1 MPPMTPSQLAGMID
15 HTILKPESMLAD
27 VDKVID
33 EAIEHRFCSVCIS
46 PAYVAH
52 AAKRLKGSGVLV
64 CTVCGFPHGT
74 PKAIH
79 KAIEAVGLVKDGADE
94 VDVVSFLP
102 NLANGDVDS
111 ARAELIELVKGVRAA
126 RRDVVVKV
134 IIETGYLL
142 SLGFDRG
149 ERAIATACTAIR
161 ESGCDFVK
169 TSTGFHPTGGA
180 TVEAVRLMKKYG
192 DGLKVKAA
200 GGMRDLKS
208 TLAMIDAGA
217 DRLGMSASVAVV
229 NELKGS
235 GSDAS
240 AGATGY

>member
-1 MPPMTPSQLAGMID
+1 MTPSQLAGMID
-15 HTILKPESMLAD
+15 HTVLKPESMMAD

-33 EAIEHRFCSVCIS
+33 EALEHRFCSVCIS

-52 AAKRLKGSGVLV
+52 AAKRLKGSGVLT

-94 VDVVSFLP
+94 VDVVAFLP
-102 NLANGDVDS
+102 NLVNGDVDA
-111 ARAELIELVKGVRAA
+111 ARADLIELVKAA
-126 RRDVVVKV
+126 RAVRKDVVIKV
-134 IIETGYLL
+134 IIESAYLL
-142 SLGFDRG
+142 SLGSDRG

-180 TVEAVRLMKKYG
+180 TLDAIKLMKKYG
-192 DGLKVKAA
+192 HGLKVKAA

-208 TLAMIDAGA
+208 TLTMVEAGA
-217 DRLGMSASVAVV
+217 DRLGMSASVAVI
-229 NELKGS
+229 NEMKS
-235 GSDAS
+235 GKTT
-240 AGATGY
+240 GATAAGY

>member
-1 MPPMTPSQLAGMID
+1 MTPSQLAGMID
-15 HTILKPESMLAD
+15 HTVLKPESMPAD

-33 EAIEHRFCSVCIS
+33 EALEHRFCSVCIS

-52 AAKRLKGSGVLV
+52 AAKRLKGSGVLT

-79 KAIEAVGLVKDGADE
+79 KAIEAVGLVKGGADE
-94 VDVVSFLP
+94 VDVVAFLP
-102 NLANGDVDS
+102 NLVNADVHA
-111 ARAELIELVKGVRAA
+111 ARAELIELVKAA
-126 RRDVVVKV
+126 RAVRKDVVIKV
-134 IIETGYLL
+134 IIESAYLL
-142 SLGFDRG
+142 SLGSDRG

-180 TVEAVRLMKKYG
+180 TLDAIKLMKKYG
-192 DGLKVKAA
+192 HGLKVEAA

-208 TLAMIDAGA
+208 TMTMVEAGA
-217 DRLGMSASVAVV
+217 DRLGMSASVAVI
-229 NELKGS
+229 NEMKS
-235 GSDAS
+235 GKAAAQ
-240 AGATGY
+240 AGTGY